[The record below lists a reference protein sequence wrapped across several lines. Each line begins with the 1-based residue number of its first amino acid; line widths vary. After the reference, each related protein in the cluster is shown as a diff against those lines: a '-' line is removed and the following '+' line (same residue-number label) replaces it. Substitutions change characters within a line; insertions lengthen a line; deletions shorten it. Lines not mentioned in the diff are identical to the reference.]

1 MPLMFDMPYE
11 ELQTYQGSN
20 PQPADFDAFW
30 DRGLA
35 EMRAV
40 DPHIE
45 IVPAEFQTPYAE
57 CSHLYFTGVGGARI
71 HAKLLRPRNTSEPHP
86 AIVQFHGYTGDSGD
100 WTNKLPYVALG
111 YTIAA
116 LDCRGQGGL
125 SEDTGGV
132 QGWTLRGHII
142 RGLDDAEPEK
152 LLFRQNFLD
161 TAQIAKIVLE
171 MPDVDPER
179 VGAMGGSQGGGLT
192 LACAAL
198 EPRIKRA
205 VPMFPFL
212 CDYKRVWDID
222 LAKDAYAELREYF
235 RKKDPRHEREEEI
248 FTRLGYIDVQ
258 FLAPRIRGEVLMAV
272 GLMDQI
278 CPPSSQFAAYNKIT
292 AQKSLSVYPDFAH
305 EDLPGHADRAF
316 QFMAQLGGRQ

>member
-1 MPLMFDMPYE
+1 MPLTFDMPYD
-11 ELQTYQGSN
+11 ELQTYQGIN
-20 PQPADFDAFW
+20 PRPADFDEYW
-30 DRGLA
+30 ERGLA
-35 EMRAV
+35 EMQAI
-40 DPHIE
+40 DPQIE
-45 IVPAEFQTPYAE
+45 IIPADFQTPFAE
-57 CSHLYFTGVGGARI
+57 CAHLYFTGIGGARI
-71 HAKLLRPRNTSEPHP
+71 HAKLLRPRHATAPHP
-86 AIVQFHGYTGDSGD
+86 AVLQFHGYTGDSGD
-100 WTNKLPYVALG
+100 WTPKLPYVALG
-111 YTIAA
+111 YTVAA

-125 SEDTGGV
+125 SEDKGGV

-142 RGLDDAEPEK
+142 RGLDDAPEK

-192 LACAAL
+192 LACASL
-198 EPRIKRA
+198 EPRIKRV

-222 LAKDAYAELREYF
+222 LAKDAYAELREWF
-235 RKKDPRHEREEEI
+235 RKRDPHHAHEEEV

-258 FLAPRIRGEVLMAV
+258 FLTPRIRGEVLMAV

-292 AQKSLSVYPDFAH
+292 AKKALSVYPDFAH

-316 QFMAQLGGRQ
+316 QFMAQLGQ

>member
-1 MPLMFDMPYE
+1 MPLTFDMPFE
-11 ELQTYQGSN
+11 ELQTYKGSS

-30 DRGLA
+30 DRSLA
-35 EMRAV
+35 EMQAV
-40 DPHIE
+40 DPQIE
-45 IVPAEFQTPYAE
+45 IIPAAFQTPYAE

-71 HAKLLRPRNTSEPHP
+71 HAKLLRPRNPSEPHP

-100 WTNKLPYVALG
+100 WTSKLPYVALG
-111 YTIAA
+111 FTVAA

-125 SEDTGGV
+125 SEDKGGV

-142 RGLDDAEPEK
+142 RGLDDPEPEK

-192 LACAAL
+192 LACASL

-292 AQKSLSVYPDFAH
+292 ASKTLSVYPDFAH
-305 EDLPGHADRAF
+305 EDLPGHADQAF
-316 QFMAQLGGRQ
+316 QFMAQL